1 MHKIKKYTSLLTLLS
16 LSLMAQSS
24 LLAQE
29 LIIGE
34 ELIEPGIRIIFEGA
48 VKDDVTPRPQNLEE
62 SKTDVHIEARVNWAS
77 DSSIAVPEGTPR
89 GGFVAYMTLT
99 AVVTNERTGEYLQ
112 ADLIPHINLVDN
124 LHYARNIPLPGEIDD
139 PFTVVFHVVPPEP
152 LDLALH
158 KDWRD
163 NYGSRLFEEQTF
175 RYTGVD
181 FEEIARATR
190 R

>member
-1 MHKIKKYTSLLTLLS
+1 MKKSTSLFTLGFLFCI
-16 LSLMAQSS
+16 LFKPVQAQ
-24 LLAQE
+24 AQE

-34 ELIEPGIRIIFEGA
+34 ELIEPGIRVIFEGA

-62 SKTDVHIEARVNWAS
+62 SRTDVHIEARVNWAS
-77 DSSIAVPEGTPR
+77 NTSIEAPEGTPR
-89 GGFVAYMTLT
+89 GGFVAYMNLS
-99 AVVTNERTGEYLQ
+99 AEVINERTGESLQ
-112 ADLIPHINLVDN
+112 VDLIPHINLVDN

-139 PFTVVFHVVPPEP
+139 PFTVVFHVLPPEP

-163 NYGSRLFEEQTF
+163 TYGNQLFEKQTF

-181 FEEIARATR
+181 FEEIALATR

>member
-1 MHKIKKYTSLLTLLS
+1 MV
-16 LSLMAQSS
+16 QSTI
-24 LLAQE
+24 LAQE

-34 ELIEPGIRIIFEGA
+34 ELIEPGIRVIFEGA

-62 SKTDVHIEARVNWAS
+62 SKTDVHIETRVNWAS
-77 DSSIAVPEGTPR
+77 DPSTNVPEGTPR
-89 GGFVAYMTLT
+89 GGFVGYMNLS
-99 AVVTNERTGEYLQ
+99 AEVTNERTGETLQ
-112 ADLIPHINLVDN
+112 TDLIPHINLVDN

-139 PFTVVFHVVPPEP
+139 PFTVVFHVLPPEP

-163 NYGSRLFEEQTF
+163 SHGSRLFNEKSF

-181 FEEIARATR
+181 FEDIARATR

>member
-1 MHKIKKYTSLLTLLS
+1 MNKVTSLLTLFI
-16 LSLMAQSS
+16 LSLMVQPA

-34 ELIEPGIRIIFEGA
+34 ELIEPGIRFIFEGA
-48 VKDDVTPRPQNLEE
+48 VKDNVTQRPQNLEE

-77 DSSIAVPEGTPR
+77 DPSINVSESTPR
-89 GGFVAYMTLT
+89 GGFVAYMNLS
-99 AVVTNERTGEYLQ
+99 AEETNERTGETLQ

-124 LHYARNIPLPGEIDD
+124 LHCARNIPLPGEIDD
-139 PFTVVFHVVPPEP
+139 SFTVVFHVLPPEP

-163 NYGSRLFEEQTF
+163 SHGSRLFNEQSF
-175 RYTGVD
+175 RFTGVD